1 MVIKVVYYVLL
12 TALLSAAAAT
22 DIRKRTIPNM
32 IPLLILAAGAAR
44 VAAGIIN
51 GENTARTM
59 LSAAGGAFIGA
70 ALMILPALKSNLG
83 GGDVKLSGA
92 AGLGIG
98 FPYILHFL
106 LISLTL
112 AALYGILRV
121 IKTRRTGKA
130 GNASETTLPLAPFM
144 LCGAV
149 CMLVNCAI
157 SLFL

>member
-12 TALLSAAAAT
+12 TALLSAAATT

-70 ALMILPALKSNLG
+70 ALMILPALKSKLG

-112 AALYGILRV
+112 AV